1 MAGDGGERAGFCTR
15 RRACQSRDP
24 YFLLSRT
31 LRASNLVLRFGVSA
45 AAAAV
50 VLAVPRHHFKSFE
63 DAVKQYI
70 AVESDCIKIMAYIR
84 AKEVEIEVEA
94 EMAAKFTADAAA
106 HVAAN
111 EVLRRKMAQVDVLR
125 KVRPLGRT
133 S

>member
-1 MAGDGGERAGFCTR
+1 
-15 RRACQSRDP
+15 
-24 YFLLSRT
+24 
-31 LRASNLVLRFGVSA
+31 
-45 AAAAV
+45 
-50 VLAVPRHHFKSFE
+50 
-63 DAVKQYI
+63 
-70 AVESDCIKIMAYIR
+70 
-84 AKEVEIEVEA
+84 VEIEVEA